1 MIKMTEEKLKK
12 KQAKKQAKKEKKQ
25 KFWADF
31 KKFITRGNVVDMAV
45 GVAVAGAFT
54 AIVTAFTKGF
64 VTPLL
69 SMLTANTNLSEMK
82 TILRPEKIDPVTE
95 EIITPEV
102 ALLWGDFLHAIVNFL
117 IIALSMFMI
126 MRIAAAIRNHYT
138 KISQKVKEF
147 TKEEE
152 IAAQKAK
159 EAEEKAKAEAEAA
172 AKAEAEAAEAAR
184 IEAEKAEDKA
194 RLAREEELL
203 REIRDLLKAKN

>member
-1 MIKMTEEKLKK
+1 MTEEKLKK

-45 GVAVAGAFT
+45 GVAVASAFT

-69 SMLTANTNLSEMK
+69 SMLTSKTNLSEMK
-82 TILRPEKIDPVTE
+82 TILRAEKIDPVTE
-95 EIITPEV
+95 EILVPEV

-126 MRIAAAIRNHYT
+126 MRIAASIKAHYE
-138 KISQKVKEF
+138 KIAKKVKEF
-147 TKEEE
+147 AKEEE
-152 IAAQKAK
+152 IAAAKAK
-159 EAEEKAKAEAEAA
+159 EAEEKAKAEAEAK
-172 AKAEAEAAEAAR
+172 AKAEAEAAAAAKL
-184 IEAEKAEDKA
+184 EAEKAEDKA
-194 RLAREEELL
+194 RLVREEELL
-203 REIRDLLKAKN
+203 REIRDLLKAKG

>member
-1 MIKMTEEKLKK
+1 MTEEKLK
-12 KQAKKQAKKEKKQ
+12 KKQAKKEKKQ

-45 GVAVAGAFT
+45 GVAVASAFT

-69 SMLTANTNLSEMK
+69 SMLTSNTNLSEMK
-82 TILRPEKIDPVTE
+82 TILRPEKIDPITE

-126 MRIAAAIRNHYT
+126 MRIAATVRNHYV
-138 KISQKVKEF
+138 KISEKVKEF
-147 TKEEE
+147 AKEEE
-152 IAAQKAK
+152 IAAKKAK
-159 EAEEKAKAEAEAA
+159 EAEEKAKAEAEAK

-194 RLAREEELL
+194 RLVREEELL
-203 REIRDLLKAKN
+203 REIRDLLKAKG

>member
-1 MIKMTEEKLKK
+1 MIKMTEEKLK
-12 KQAKKQAKKEKKQ
+12 KKQAKKEKKQ

-45 GVAVAGAFT
+45 GVAVASAFT

-69 SMLTANTNLSEMK
+69 SMLTSNTNLSEMK
-82 TILRPEKIDPVTE
+82 TILRPEKIDPITE

-126 MRIAAAIRNHYT
+126 MRIAATVRNHYV
-138 KISQKVKEF
+138 KISEKVKEF
-147 TKEEE
+147 AKEEE

-172 AKAEAEAAEAAR
+172 EAAR

-194 RLAREEELL
+194 RLVREEELL
-203 REIRDLLKAKN
+203 REIRDLLKAKG

>member
-1 MIKMTEEKLKK
+1 MTEEKLKK

-69 SMLTANTNLSEMK
+69 SMLTSKTNLSEMK
-82 TILRPEKIDPVTE
+82 TILRAEKIDPVTE
-95 EIITPEV
+95 EILVPEV

-117 IIALSMFMI
+117 IIALSMFMV
-126 MRIAAAIRNHYT
+126 MRIAAAIKSHYE
-138 KISQKVKEF
+138 KIAKKVKEF
-147 TKEEE
+147 AKEEE

-194 RLAREEELL
+194 RLVREEELL
-203 REIRDLLKAKN
+203 REIRDLLKAKG

>member
-1 MIKMTEEKLKK
+1 MIKMTEEKLK
-12 KQAKKQAKKEKKQ
+12 KKQAKKEKKQ

-45 GVAVAGAFT
+45 GVAVASAFT

-69 SMLTANTNLSEMK
+69 SMLTSNTNLSEMK
-82 TILRPEKIDPVTE
+82 TILRPEKIDPITE

-126 MRIAAAIRNHYT
+126 MRIAATVRNHYV
-138 KISQKVKEF
+138 KISEKVKEF
-147 TKEEE
+147 AKEEE

-159 EAEEKAKAEAEAA
+159 EAEEKAKAEAEAK

-194 RLAREEELL
+194 RLVREEELL
-203 REIRDLLKAKN
+203 REIRDLLKAKG